1 MGNRILWGV
10 RTARPRHDIHHDQNK
25 TKRNET
31 GFSTHIPRP
40 SDFISPDGGMDSRLD
55 GLLEILSQDSDISNV
70 YILSNA
76 EIMKKQENDTR
87 KHIAEKYLGKVN
99 NDNDPN
105 GASLAAVQETFKK
118 FMSSSIKPSNSD
130 SSGVVKHE
138 RKITAEMLGPCGKR

>member
-1 MGNRILWGV
+1 MLILFFLWVSKEGEKSNN
-10 RTARPRHDIHHDQNK
+10 IQNQANQI
-25 TKRNET
+25 RY
-31 GFSTHIPRP
+31 FR
-40 SDFISPDGGMDSRLD
+40 
-55 GLLEILSQDSDISNV
+55 V
-70 YILSNA
+70 
-76 EIMKKQENDTR
+76 

-138 RKITAEMLGPCGKR
+138 RKITAEMLGPMWKEVDNF